1 MRLNRNWLALLA
13 VCSGALCVSVSS
25 AAEPVGLTTK
35 SEVYR
40 APDGQN
46 FAALGMQVPA
56 GMAAAEKPEQVLV
69 LIDTSASQVG
79 AVRQQSF
86 GVLQEL
92 LGQLVGETRV
102 GVWAIDV
109 RQTPLNEGLA
119 PLTAETV
126 DNIHAT
132 LSRRIPAGST
142 DLAGAFEAALEQLD
156 PQQSARI
163 VYLGDGYSAAKLIA
177 PEAMQSLTDS
187 LAERQVPVISYALG
201 SQTDLQLLG
210 VLALRSGGYTVLD
223 QDGQTPADAAGA
235 LLTAIQGPV
244 WYPAALKNESGLSLV
259 PNRPLPLRADRE
271 TIYLATFDQDPAEA
285 NIGLEQG
292 DVRWQ
297 AQFQLA
303 ENQTGHATLRALTLR
318 GQRDEGL
325 SVPTAGRPLLAA
337 AESMFEEQV
346 SEMLSQANQAAERG
360 QIQNSLKISQAL
372 LQLDPRNQAAQT
384 MVQAQQVALQVEGDE
399 QENGKKPIVSELDEL
414 EGRQG
419 PPSDLERDM
428 IERYRNLTRVAGE
441 RLSLQVSRAIDDA
454 RGITPTEPDAAIGLL
469 KNVLG
474 TVRSAAD
481 IDPEIRQELDRRV
494 SNVILEVRARRE
506 QIQNQRVRVE
516 QQLAEQEARRRV
528 IEDLMLEE
536 ERLEQLIDQVRSLLW
551 DGFHGDT
558 AAYAQAEEVAQAAV
572 DLAPFAGVSNSAK
585 FMAVAA
591 ARLEDARYL
600 RDLRSDR
607 FLETLTQVE
616 FSHVPFP
623 DEPPIRWP
631 SAARWKWITE
641 NRKKWASVDLKDDSP
656 AERRIRDALDQETNL
671 QFVDTPLRDCLE
683 IIGEMHNI
691 TIFPDERALD
701 DAGISTD
708 EPITLFISGVRLRSA
723 LKIMLEKL
731 PEPLT
736 WVIEDEVMKIT
747 TVLEAEEKVETRVYP
762 VGDLVI
768 PIQPLGGGM
777 MGGMMGMGMGGGMGG
792 GMMGG
797 MGGGMGGGMMG
808 GGMGMFSIPPAPVE
822 TPAKKNQN

>member
-13 VCSGALCVSVSS
+13 VCSGAFCVSVSS

-35 SEVYR
+35 AEVYR

-56 GMAAAEKPEQVLV
+56 GMAAAQKPEQVLV

-79 AVRQQSF
+79 AVRQQSLA
-86 GVLQEL
+86 VLQEL
-92 LGQLVGETRV
+92 LGELVGETRV

-109 RQTPLNEGLA
+109 RQTPLTEGLA
-119 PLTAETV
+119 PLTAEAV
-126 DNIHAT
+126 DSIHAT

-163 VYLGDGYSAAKLIA
+163 VYLGDGFSAAKLIA
-177 PEAMQSLTDS
+177 PEAMQSLADS
-187 LAERQVPVISYALG
+187 LTERQVPVISYALG

-223 QDGQTPADAAGA
+223 QDGQTSTDAAGA
-235 LLTAIQGPV
+235 LLSAIQGPV
-244 WYPAALKNESGLSLV
+244 WYPTTLKGESGLNLV

-271 TIYLATFDQDPAEA
+271 TIYLSTLDQDPAA
-285 NIGLEQG
+285 AQITLEQG

-337 AESMFEEQV
+337 AESLFEDQV
-346 SEMLSQANQAAERG
+346 AEMLSQANQAAERG

-399 QENGKKPIVSELDEL
+399 QENGKKPIVSELDDL
-414 EGRQG
+414 ER
-419 PPSDLERDM
+419 PAAPTDLERDM
-428 IERYRNLTRVAGE
+428 IERYRNLSRVAGE
-441 RLSLQVSRAIDDA
+441 RLSLQVSRAIDEA

-469 KNVLG
+469 KNVLS

-481 IDPEIRQELDRRV
+481 IDSEIRQELDRRV

-506 QIQNQRVRVE
+506 QIQNQRVRLE

-528 IEDLMLEE
+528 VEDLMLEE

-641 NRKKWASVDLKDDSP
+641 NRRKWASVDLKDDSP
-656 AERRIRDALDQETNL
+656 AERRIRDALDQETSL

-708 EPITLFISGVRLRSA
+708 EPIALFISDVRLRSA

-747 TVLEAEEKVETRVYP
+747 TLLEAEEKVDETRVYP

-797 MGGGMGGGMMG
+797 MGGMGGGMMG

-822 TPAKKNQN
+822 NPAKKNQN